1 MLPVFSSDM
10 RAFVSD
16 QSEAFESLV
25 IGTGPEFTIVA
36 SLELPRGHWVAFAT
50 VALANDNGTPG
61 TTGVQMG
68 FLLDGEIYSTLV
80 QTDFVNADTLEGS
93 LSGFRVVP
101 LTTGLTLDGPH
112 TLQVGCV
119 AASPFTVTSQPTT
132 ITAIQVESLTRIQD
146 QFPTGP

>member
-1 MLPVFSSDM
+1 MLPVFSGDM

-16 QSEAFESLV
+16 QSEGFESLV

-36 SLELPRGHWVAFAT
+36 FLELPRGSWVAFAT
-50 VALANDNGTPG
+50 VALGNDNGTPG
-61 TTGVQMG
+61 TTVVQMG

-119 AASPFTVTSQPTT
+119 AVSPFMVASQATT